1 MYIYN
6 TRIGTKTIK
15 ALFGVDSRH
24 GLWLL
29 GQRVGN
35 GIAHRVSEY
44 LPAFAIRRRRQ
55 GDPFLIVAPSAS
67 SPAR

>member
-15 ALFGVDSRH
+15 GPGVDSRH

-35 GIAHRVSEY
+35 GIAHRVGEY